1 MDAQTEWDWWS
12 STTPWFLSFYFIKC
26 QAPSIVY
33 LLNGN
38 FKSCTVINRS
48 LSAHAFFFGK
58 YPLLKHGLEWPSS
71 YHVTLTTGDWTSGW
85 TLETD
90 TVSLSPGQWPT
101 QLSCL
106 KIWANGHKDHGQS
119 LLGVRLITSCWV
131 QTSLIHA
138 TWSSW
143 GCERAETINK
153 QRKLIC
159 REDGSNKQLRPQGL
173 SKRTRWSRWLWFL
186 GASQLQTPEACW

>member
-12 STTPWFLSFYFIKC
+12 SATPWFLILYT
-26 QAPSIVY
+26 
-33 LLNGN
+33 LLN
-38 FKSCTVINRS
+38 VR
-48 LSAHAFFFGK
+48 
-58 YPLLKHGLEWPSS
+58 PLLLFIYLMAISKVAQWSIDPSLLMPSSLGNTLTPKHGLEWPSS

-119 LLGVRLITSCWV
+119 LMGVRLVTSCWV
-131 QTSLIHA
+131 QRRVNSCYLV
-138 TWSSW
+138 
-143 GCERAETINK
+143 
-153 QRKLIC
+153 KL
-159 REDGSNKQLRPQGL
+159 RLWE
-173 SKRTRWSRWLWFL
+173 SRNH
-186 GASQLQTPEACW
+186 